1 MATTNNSKS
10 GGTSTATSQQSGGE
24 NNIIQQNC
32 RPFSRIN
39 IILMLVCVAL
49 IVIGFVLMVG
59 KGSSVEEGFN
69 PDIFSSLRTVVAP
82 SLAFLG
88 FLGMAFAII
97 YTPKKSK
104 N

>member
-1 MATTNNSKS
+1 MAATNNNKPS
-10 GGTSTATSQQSGGE
+10 GTSTAASQQSGGE
-24 NNIIQQNC
+24 NNIQQNC

-39 IILMLVCVAL
+39 IILMLICVAL
-49 IVIGFVLMVG
+49 IVIGFVLMAG

-69 PDIFSSLRTVVAP
+69 PDIFSSLRIVVAP

-97 YTPKKSK
+97 YSPKKSK